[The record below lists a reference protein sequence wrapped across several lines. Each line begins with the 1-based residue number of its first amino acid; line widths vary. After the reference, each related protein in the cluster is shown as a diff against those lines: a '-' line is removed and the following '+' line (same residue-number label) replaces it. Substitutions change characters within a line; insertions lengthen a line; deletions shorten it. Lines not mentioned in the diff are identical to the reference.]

1 MRAALAIQDDVA
13 TFNSTRGGGA
23 SATPIVLN
31 LRLHAGPCIP
41 VTTGDVLDYFGATVN
56 IAVRLERQCR
66 GGKVIVSEAVAK
78 DAETAATLANRTRL
92 VETATLRGVI
102 APVRFLGSQSATSLT
117 ASARSIGSQRAPDF
131 RRAIERAFGPLTAAR
146 SQTGPLFAHSGRLES
161 T

>member
-1 MRAALAIQDDVA
+1 MRAS
-13 TFNSTRGGGA
+13 FNSTRGGGA
-23 SATPIVLN
+23 SATPFVLN
-31 LRLHAGPCIP
+31 LGLHTGPCIA

-117 ASARSIGSQRAPDF
+117 AS
-131 RRAIERAFGPLTAAR
+131 GPLHRVTKDARLSTGHRARLWAADGCSIANR
-146 SQTGPLFAHSGRLES
+146 AAICAFRPAGIDGYC
-161 T
+161 